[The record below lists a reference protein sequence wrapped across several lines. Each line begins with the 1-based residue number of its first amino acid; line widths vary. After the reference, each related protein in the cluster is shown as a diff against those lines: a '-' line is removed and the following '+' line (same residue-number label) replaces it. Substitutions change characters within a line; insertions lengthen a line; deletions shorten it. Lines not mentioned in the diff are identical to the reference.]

1 MDVKANEAIT
11 CLFGSYG
18 VKTDQKKAITHV
30 WL

>member
-1 MDVKANEAIT
+1 MDIKTNEAIT

-18 VKTDQKKAITHV
+18 TRLDEKKQITNV